1 MCSLCAVRCKVL
13 EVSGEFVKEQ
23 PFFAGDMIYAKINV
37 SPHVPYHVSYHVSY
51 DVSYHVS
58 CPVACPT
65 TPQTSPVDNC

>member
-1 MCSLCAVRCKVL
+1 VRCKVL